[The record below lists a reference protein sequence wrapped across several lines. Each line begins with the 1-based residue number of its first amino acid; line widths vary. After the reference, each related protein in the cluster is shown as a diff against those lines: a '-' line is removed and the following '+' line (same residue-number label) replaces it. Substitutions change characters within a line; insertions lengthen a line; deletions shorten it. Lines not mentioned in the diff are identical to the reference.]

1 MMPFCFQFLGWT
13 LLAILFMV
21 SASMSAAGAAI
32 FSLST
37 HDLERL
43 THADTP
49 SLKRVQKLRRY
60 PKQLFFTILTI
71 TILANISFV
80 ILGSVLMGYSFV
92 QMTESWGFWQWLI
105 WVGGLSLLIL
115 IFTEVLP
122 KMFALKNALKT
133 ACILSGIVSC
143 VSCLFYPLSRLLA
156 RTQIRVDR
164 HLEKPTEELSMEDL
178 ADAIEMA
185 TTPEKGERVDFTES
199 KILKSIVD
207 FADTEVNS
215 IMRPRNF
222 VTGVEVSMPFDQ
234 LLALIVD
241 AAYSRMPVYK
251 ENLDNIV
258 GVLHIK
264 DLLPHINE
272 CKDFDWT
279 PWVRPALFVQE
290 SKRID
295 ALFKELKDK
304 KIHLAIVVDEYGGTS
319 GIVTL
324 EDIME
329 EVVGEISDEFDKD
342 NETVFY
348 QKLENNTFLFDA
360 LTNTSDFCE
369 VLNLTADFFDDCGDD
384 FETLA
389 GFMLENLDG
398 FPIQGDVVEYKGIRF
413 VVEVMERKRIKRI
426 RVFVK

>member
-1 MMPFCFQFLGWT
+1 
-13 LLAILFMV
+13 
-21 SASMSAAGAAI
+21 
-32 FSLST
+32 
-37 HDLERL
+37 
-43 THADTP
+43 
-49 SLKRVQKLRRY
+49 
-60 PKQLFFTILTI
+60 
-71 TILANISFV
+71 
-80 ILGSVLMGYSFV
+80 
-92 QMTESWGFWQWLI
+92 
-105 WVGGLSLLIL
+105 
-115 IFTEVLP
+115 
-122 KMFALKNALKT
+122 
-133 ACILSGIVSC
+133 
-143 VSCLFYPLSRLLA
+143 LA

-279 PWVRPALFVQE
+279 PWVRSALFVQE